1 MSATLSSS
9 TDPFLNEDGTYQL
22 TFGETSLATIEIFPP
37 TGFRYLTSDEET
49 RLLTLLSDENTLKA
63 SKVSE
68 MSKEIFTELFDLY
81 IRAYAA
87 YNIYK
92 TSDSKR
98 FFVNYNA
105 PDNAVDSIKIAIT
118 SMIMSSCHYGIIYDN
133 IIAKE
138 KSGVTVSMYREILAS
153 ILVLSAG
160 VSLKIA
166 TTNIIDDTLISRY
179 GTLFNTTGNV
189 ITIPSSCGGGSKTG
203 MYVGLLLVLAI
214 GAGGAY
220 MYSKKKKNNVSA

>member
-9 TDPFLNEDGTYQL
+9 TDPVLNEDGTYQL
-22 TFGETSLATIEIFPP
+22 TIMDTSLATIEIFPP
-37 TGFRYLTSDEET
+37 TGFRYFTSADET
-49 RLLTLLSDENTLKA
+49 RLLTLLADETILKA
-63 SKVSE
+63 SKTSE
-68 MSKEIFTELFDLY
+68 MSKEVFTELFDLF

-87 YNIYK
+87 YKLFK

-98 FFVNYNA
+98 FFVLYNTS
-105 PDNAVDSIKIAIT
+105 AVDSVKTAVT
-118 SMIMSSCHYGIIYDN
+118 SMIMSTCHYGIIYDN
-133 IIAKE
+133 LVAKE
-138 KSGVTVSMYREILAS
+138 KSGTTVSMYSEILAS

-160 VSLKIA
+160 ISLKIA
-166 TTNIIDDTLISRY
+166 TTNITNDTLISQY
-179 GTLFNTTGNV
+179 GTFFNTTGNV

-220 MYSKKKKNNVSA
+220 MYSKKKKNNVSP